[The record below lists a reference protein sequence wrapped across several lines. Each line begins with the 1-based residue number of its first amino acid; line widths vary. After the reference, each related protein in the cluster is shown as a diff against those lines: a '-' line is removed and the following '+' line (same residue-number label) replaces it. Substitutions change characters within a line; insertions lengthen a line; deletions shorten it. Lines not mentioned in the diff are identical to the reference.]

1 MTYRVAGARGVGPAA
16 VAAVAVW
23 QLVVAL
29 AEEMYY
35 RGFLQSGMQ
44 SGLAGVGVGALAADA
59 VALVFA
65 SALFGA
71 VHALWVADG
80 AEDGDGGGGDKLE
93 WFLETGAWGLLY
105 GSVFVLGGHN
115 LAAPLLAHAAQN
127 TWWCCEDARAMGRA
141 PAPVLRGLF
150 EDGEGEG
157 DMEGE

>member
-1 MTYRVAGARGVGPAA
+1 MG
-16 VAAVAVW
+16 
-23 QLVVAL
+23 QLVPL
-29 AEEMYY
+29 RRGDRLEEQQEGGG
-35 RGFLQSGMQ
+35 RGGRWA

-127 TWWCCEDARAMGRA
+127 TWWCCEDARAMGIEFKWSMRA
-141 PAPVLRGLF
+141 SVPSQRRLHT
-150 EDGEGEG
+150 
-157 DMEGE
+157 